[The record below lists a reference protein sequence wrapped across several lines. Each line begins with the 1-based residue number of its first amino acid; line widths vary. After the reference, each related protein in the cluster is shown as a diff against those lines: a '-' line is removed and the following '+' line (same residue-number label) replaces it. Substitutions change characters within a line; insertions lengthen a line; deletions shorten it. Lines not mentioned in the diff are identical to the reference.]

1 MATSID
7 LKYVCHLIHQSFSIP
22 IHFLTPSNHIVFEYK
37 NESNYNPLY
46 SCKED
51 YLDISYVKNK
61 LDNFP
66 ILRTNRC
73 LENFI
78 FIRINNQESLKG
90 TLVVGPS
97 IEKKISQDMVMQLI
111 HIFNSDVTIK
121 DITAY
126 FDSVPVY
133 NKLLFIHIGLLLHYI
148 IFNERLDMH
157 TFWEKNKILN
167 ESSYPSLDPDIYISA
182 KRQNHS
188 NEYNIALEEQFFS
201 AITEGNKEK
210 LIKYAYSF
218 PQENAGILSQTNQ
231 LRNQKNNG
239 IIAITLATRYAIKG
253 NLPSEVAFSLSDLYI
268 QKIEQIDNIYAVNR
282 LIEEALCTF
291 ADSVKEYNEKQYS
304 KKINMCLDY
313 IAKNIYNDI
322 TANALANYLQINP
335 SYLSDIFKKEVGIP
349 LKQYIQRERV
359 EEAKRILT
367 LTQYPVSTICHMLN
381 FHDQSYFIKVFK
393 RFTSITP
400 KQYREKHTVL

>member
-1 MATSID
+1 MVTSID
-7 LKYVCHLIHQSFSIP
+7 LKYVCHLIHQSFLIP
-22 IHFLTPSNHIVFEYK
+22 IHFLTTNNHILFEY
-37 NESNYNPLY
+37 NDYEEYNPLY

-51 YLDISYVKNK
+51 YLDISYEKNT

-66 ILRTNRC
+66 ILKTNHC

-78 FIRINNQESLKG
+78 FIRINNQEFIKG
-90 TLVVGPS
+90 TLIIGPS
-97 IEKKISQDMVMQLI
+97 IEKKISQDMVMQLV
-111 HIFNSDVTIK
+111 HIFNSNITIK
-121 DITAY
+121 DLTTY

-133 NKLLFIHIGLLLHYI
+133 NKLLFIHIGLLLHYM
-148 IFNERLDMH
+148 IFNEKLDMH

-167 ESSYPSLDPDIYISA
+167 ESSYPLLDPDIYIST

-188 NEYNIALEEQFFS
+188 NDYNIALEEQFFS

-218 PQENAGILSQTNQ
+218 PQENAGISSKKNQ

-253 NLPSEVAFSLSDLYI
+253 NLPSEIAFSLSDLYI
-268 QKIEQIDNIYAVNR
+268 QKIEQIDNVYAVNR

-322 TANALANYLQINP
+322 TVNALANYIQTNP

-349 LKQYIQRERV
+349 LKQYIQRERI

-393 RFTSITP
+393 KFTNTTP

>member
-1 MATSID
+1 MAISID

-22 IHFLTPSNHIVFEYK
+22 IHFLTPNNHILFEYK
-37 NESNYNPLY
+37 NKRNYNPLY

-51 YLDISYVKNK
+51 HLDISSEKNK

-66 ILRTNRC
+66 ILRTNCC

-78 FIRINNQESLKG
+78 FIHINNQESIKG
-90 TLVVGPS
+90 TLIVGPS
-97 IEKKISQDMVMQLI
+97 IEKKISHDMVMQLI
-111 HIFNSDVTIK
+111 HIFNSDIAIK
-121 DITAY
+121 DITDY

-148 IFNERLDMH
+148 IFNEKLDMH

-167 ESSYPSLDPDIYISA
+167 ESSYPSLDPDIFISA

-188 NEYNIALEEQFFS
+188 NEYNITLEEQFFS

-218 PQENAGILSQTNQ
+218 PQEDAGILSKTNQ

-253 NLPSEVAFSLSDLYI
+253 NLPSEIAFSLSDLYI

-322 TANALANYLQINP
+322 TVNALANYIQINP

-349 LKQYIQRERV
+349 LKQYIQRERI

>member
-1 MATSID
+1 MVTSID
-7 LKYVCHLIHQSFSIP
+7 LKYICHLIHQSFSIP
-22 IHFLTPSNHIVFEYK
+22 VRFLNTNNHISFEYNDK
-37 NESNYNPLY
+37 KDYNPLY
-46 SCKED
+46 ACKEE
-51 YLDISYVKNK
+51 YLSIFYEKDVP
-61 LDNFP
+61 DNFP
-66 ILRTNRC
+66 VLKTNRC

-78 FIRINNQESLKG
+78 FIRINNQESIKG
-90 TLVVGPS
+90 TLVIGPS
-97 IEKKISQDMVMQLI
+97 IEKKLPQNMVIQLI
-111 HIFNSDVTIK
+111 NIFNSDITIK
-121 DITAY
+121 DITNY
-126 FDSVPVY
+126 FNTVPVY

-148 IFNERLDMH
+148 VFNEKLDMH
-157 TFWEKNKILN
+157 TFWEKNKLLN
-167 ESSYPSLDPDIYISA
+167 ESSYPLLDPDIYISA

-188 NEYNIALEEQFFS
+188 NDYNITLEEQFFS

-218 PQENAGILSQTNQ
+218 PQENAGILSKTNQ

-282 LIEEALCTF
+282 LIEEALCIF

-304 KKINMCLDY
+304 QKINMSLDY
-313 IAKNIYNDI
+313 IARNIYNEI
-322 TANALANYLQINP
+322 TVNALANYIHINP
-335 SYLSDIFKKEVGIP
+335 SYLSDIFKKEVGIT
-349 LKQYIQRERV
+349 LKQYIQRERI

-367 LTQYPVSTICHMLN
+367 LTQYPVSIICNMLN

-393 RFTSITP
+393 RFTSMTP

>member
-22 IHFLTPSNHIVFEYK
+22 IHFLTTNNHISFEY
-37 NESNYNPLY
+37 NDDRNYNPLY

-66 ILRTNRC
+66 IIRTNRC

-78 FIRINNQESLKG
+78 FIRINNQRSIKG
-90 TLVVGPS
+90 TLIIGPS
-97 IEKKISQDMVMQLI
+97 IEKKISQDMVMELI
-111 HIFNSDVTIK
+111 RIFNSNITIR

-126 FDSVPVY
+126 FDTVPVY

-148 IFNERLDMH
+148 IFNEKLDMH
-157 TFWEKNKILN
+157 TFWGKNKILN
-167 ESSYPSLDPDIYISA
+167 ESSYPLLDPDIYISA

-188 NEYNIALEEQFFS
+188 NDYNITLEEQFFS

-218 PQENAGILSQTNQ
+218 PQENAGILSKTNQ

-253 NLPSEVAFSLSDLYI
+253 NLPSEIAFSLSDLYI
-268 QKIEQIDNIYAVNR
+268 QKIEQIDNIYATNR

-304 KKINMCLDY
+304 KKLNMCLDY
-313 IAKNIYNDI
+313 IARNIYNDI
-322 TANALANYLQINP
+322 TVNALANYIQINP

-349 LKQYIQRERV
+349 LKQYIQRERI

-393 RFTSITP
+393 RFTSTTP

>member
-1 MATSID
+1 
-7 LKYVCHLIHQSFSIP
+7 QSFLVP
-22 IHFLTPSNHIVFEYK
+22 IHFFNANNHLSLEYK
-37 NESNYNPLY
+37 DNIDLNPLY
-46 SCKED
+46 SCKEK
-51 YLDISYVKNK
+51 YLSFIYEKDTP
-61 LDNFP
+61 DNFP
-66 ILRTNRC
+66 ILKTNRC

-78 FIRINNQESLKG
+78 FIHINNQELLKG
-90 TLVVGPS
+90 TLVIGPS
-97 IEKKISQDMVMQLI
+97 IEKKISKDMVIQLI
-111 HIFNSDVTIK
+111 NIFDSNITIK

-126 FDSVPVY
+126 FDSVPVF

-148 IFNERLDMH
+148 IFKEKINIH
-157 TFWEKNKILN
+157 TFWEKNKILDK
-167 ESSYPSLDPDIYISA
+167 SSYPLLNPDIYISA
-182 KRQNHS
+182 KRQDHS
-188 NEYNIALEEQFFS
+188 NDYNITLEERFFS

-218 PQENAGILSQTNQ
+218 PQENAGVLSKTNQ

-239 IIAITLATRYAIKG
+239 IIAITLATRYAIRG
-253 NLPSEVAFSLSDLYI
+253 NLPSEIAFSLSDLYI

-313 IAKNIYNDI
+313 IARNIYNDI
-322 TANALANYLQINP
+322 TVNNLANYIQINP
-335 SYLSDIFKKEVGIP
+335 SYLSDIFKKEVGIT
-349 LKQYIQRERV
+349 LKHYIQRERI

-367 LTQYPVSTICHMLN
+367 LTQYPLSTICHMLN

-393 RFTSITP
+393 RFTSMTP
-400 KQYREKHTVL
+400 RQYREKYTAL

>member
-1 MATSID
+1 MVTSID

-22 IHFLTPSNHIVFEYK
+22 IHFLTTNNHNLFEY
-37 NESNYNPLY
+37 NDYEGYNPLY

-51 YLDISYVKNK
+51 YLEISYEKNT

-66 ILRTNRC
+66 ILKTNRC

-78 FIRINNQESLKG
+78 FFRINNQEFIKG
-90 TLVVGPS
+90 TLIIGPS
-97 IEKKISQDMVMQLI
+97 IEKKISQDMVMQLV
-111 HIFNSDVTIK
+111 HIFNSNITIK
-121 DITAY
+121 DLTTY

-133 NKLLFIHIGLLLHYI
+133 NKLLFIHIGLLLHYM
-148 IFNERLDMH
+148 IFNEKLDMH
-157 TFWEKNKILN
+157 TFWEKTKILN
-167 ESSYPSLDPDIYISA
+167 ESSYPLLDPDIYIST

-188 NEYNIALEEQFFS
+188 NDYNIALEEQFFS

-218 PQENAGILSQTNQ
+218 PQEDAGISSQTNQ

-268 QKIEQIDNIYAVNR
+268 QKIEQLDNIYAVNR

-313 IAKNIYNDI
+313 IARNIYNDI
-322 TANALANYLQINP
+322 TVNTLVNYLQINS
-335 SYLSDIFKKEVGIP
+335 SYLSDIFKKEVGIT
-349 LKQYIQRERV
+349 LKQYIQRERI

-393 RFTSITP
+393 KFTSMTP
-400 KQYREKHTVL
+400 KHYREKHTVL